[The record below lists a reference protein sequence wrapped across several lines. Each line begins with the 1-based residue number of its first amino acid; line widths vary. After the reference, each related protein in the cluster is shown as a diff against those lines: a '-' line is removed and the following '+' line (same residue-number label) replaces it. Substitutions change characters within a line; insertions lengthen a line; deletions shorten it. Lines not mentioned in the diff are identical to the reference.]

1 MDAQFYPTPQ
11 PLVQRAWSKFQHT
24 GFVRVL
30 EPSAGEGHLAQGRPN
45 HESYG
50 GYSNRPPALDCIE
63 LDVTKH
69 AHLRESGFDVIGI
82 DFMQFDGA
90 GAIYS
95 HVIMNPPFAYGAQHV
110 LKAWELLYDGEIV
123 AILNAETIRNPYSKE
138 REMLVRLVAK
148 YGEVEFIEGAFAGV
162 DAERKTDVDVAL
174 VYLKKESSF
183 GKDLV
188 GDIMDGLKREGH
200 HGFDAGF
207 EEINELAIPANFVEN
222 SVLMFD
228 AAVVSMRESVF
239 AEARGK
245 KYASRIGMTMEQMN
259 GEPGKEEGRDK
270 DSLQWVR
277 HEIHSRYADL
287 KNRAWT
293 GILRS
298 TEVLSRLSSAAQK
311 RVESEFEDIKKLE
324 FSVSNIYGFLGG
336 LVAKQ
341 GEIQIEMACDVFD
354 LITRYHSD
362 NTVFYMGWKSNDAHR
377 TCGMRVKTTRFV
389 IPGNG
394 TESWQHSISW
404 DGMQMLRD
412 FDKVFSMLDGKLEP
426 DVSLESVFR
435 QHFDALSGGKRMSS
449 SYFDVRYYP
458 KRGTIH
464 FFARDKKLVD
474 RLNRL
479 VGRHRA
485 WLPPEGERV
494 SEAFWLQFDQAEKFD
509 AEIRKEVAAKQRSTW
524 DDPLHKITWRAGE
537 DRANAVESVT
547 NAIAAVLTRNGI
559 NPDAMLEAPKDEA
572 PALPLL
578 VSQPGSGDVV
588 NLPTGAQHPL
598 PLQADL
604 AVAA

>member
-1 MDAQFYPTPQ
+1 MDIQFYPTPR
-11 PLVQRAWSKFQHT
+11 PLVERAWRKFKNLD
-24 GFVRVL
+24 FVRVL
-30 EPSAGEGHLAQGRPN
+30 EPSAGEGHLAMGRPHHHN
-45 HESYG
+45 FG
-50 GYSNRPPALDCIE
+50 GYNRAPAVDCIE
-63 LDVTKH
+63 IDVTKH

-82 DFMQFDGA
+82 DFMEFNGA

-95 HVIMNPPFAYGAQHV
+95 HIIMNPPFAYGAQHV
-110 LKAWELLYDGEIV
+110 LKAWDLLYDGEIV

-138 REMLVRLVAK
+138 REMLVRLIAR

-162 DAERKTDVDVAL
+162 EAERKTDVDVAL
-174 VYLKKESSF
+174 VYLKKEASF
-183 GKDLV
+183 GKDLA

-200 HGFDAGF
+200 HGLDAGF
-207 EEINELAIPANFVEN
+207 EEANELAIPANFVEN

-228 AAVVSMRESVF
+228 AAVKSMRESVF

-259 GEPGKEEGRDK
+259 GKPGKEESKDE
-270 DSLQWVR
+270 DSLKWVR
-277 HEIHSRYADL
+277 EEIRSRYADL

-354 LITRYHSD
+354 LITRWHSD
-362 NTVFYMGWKSNDAHR
+362 NTVYYMGWKSNDAHR
-377 TCGMRVKTTRFV
+377 TCGMRIKTTRFV
-389 IPGNG
+389 IPGNS
-394 TESWQHSISW
+394 TDSYSRSISW
-404 DGMQMLRD
+404 EGQQMLRD
-412 FDKVFSMLDGKLEP
+412 FDKVFAMLDGKQTPEVGLL
-426 DVSLESVFR
+426 DVFTHR
-435 QHFDALSGGKRMSS
+435 FDELRRGGRVSS

-485 WLPPEGERV
+485 WLPPEGKTV
-494 SEAFWLQFDQAEKFD
+494 SKDFWLQYDQAEKFD
-509 AEIRKEVAAKQRSTW
+509 ADIRSAAMKTVRNGW
-524 DDPLHKITWRAGE
+524 DDPFWGLTHRQGSERVAATER
-537 DRANAVESVT
+537 VT
-547 NAIAAVLTRNGI
+547 QAIATVLEKHGI
-559 NPDAMLEAPKDEA
+559 NPDAMLEAQKDEEQT
-572 PALPLL
+572 LL
-578 VSQPGSGDVV
+578 
-588 NLPTGAQHPL
+588 L

-604 AVAA
+604 AAEA

>member
-1 MDAQFYPTPQ
+1 MDVQFYATTER
-11 PLVQRAWSKFQHT
+11 LGRRAWAKFRNRV
-24 GFVRVL
+24 FVRVL
-30 EPSAGEGHLAQGRPN
+30 DPSAGEGHLAKVRPN
-45 HESYG
+45 HESSSWYERK
-50 GYSNRPPALDCIE
+50 NAPPVDCIE
-63 LDVTKH
+63 LDVSKH
-69 AHLRESGFDVIGI
+69 PLLRSEGFDVVGV
-82 DFMQFDGA
+82 DFLQFDGA

-95 HVIMNPPFAYGAQHV
+95 HIIMNPPFAYGAQHV

-138 REMLVRLVAK
+138 REMLMRLIAR
-148 YGEVEFIEGAFAGV
+148 YGDVEFIEGAFSGA

-200 HGFDAGF
+200 HGLDAGF

-222 SVLMFD
+222 SVLAFN
-228 AAVVSMRESVF
+228 AAVKAMRESVF
-239 AEARGK
+239 AEARAA
-245 KYASRIGMTMEQMN
+245 KYAERLGMTMEQMN
-259 GEPGKEEGRDK
+259 AEKNESGAEA
-270 DSLQWVR
+270 DSSLEWVR
-277 HEIHSRYADL
+277 RSIHERHDDF
-287 KNRAWT
+287 KNRAWA

-298 TEVLSRLSSAAQK
+298 TEVLSRLSSTAQK
-311 RVESEFEDIKKLE
+311 RVESEFETIKKLE
-324 FSVSNIYGFLGG
+324 FTESNIYGFLGG

-341 GEIQIEMACDVFD
+341 GEIQIGMACDVFD

-389 IPGNG
+389 IPGNR
-394 TESWQHSISW
+394 TESWQSSISW
-404 DGMQMLRD
+404 DGTQMLRD
-412 FDKVFSMLDGKLEP
+412 FDKVFSMLDGKP
-426 DVSLESVFR
+426 QPAVSLESVFR
-435 QHFDALSGGKRMSS
+435 NRFGELKRGAREQS

-479 VGRHRA
+479 VGRERA

-494 SEAFWLQFDQAEKFD
+494 SDEFWLQFDQAEKFD
-509 AEIRKEVAAKQRSTW
+509 AELRKEVASGCKRSW
-524 DDPLHKITWRAGE
+524 EDPFWKLTARSGDEQA
-537 DRANAVESVT
+537 RAVESVT

-559 NPDAMLEAPKDEA
+559 NPDAMLEAPKDEV

-578 VSQPGSGDVV
+578 KDVEE
-588 NLPTGAQHPL
+588 NLPAGAQHTL

-604 AVAA
+604 AEAA

>member
-1 MDAQFYPTPQ
+1 MDVQFYPSTQ
-11 PLVQRAWSKFQHT
+11 PLVERAWDKFKNREFT
-24 GFVRVL
+24 RIL
-30 EPSAGEGHLAQGRPN
+30 EPSAGEGHLAKGRPHHN
-45 HESYG
+45 DTSWY
-50 GYSNRPPALDCIE
+50 NRKPAVDCIE

-82 DFMQFDGA
+82 DFMEWCGA

-95 HVIMNPPFAYGAQHV
+95 HIIMNPPFAYGAQHT

-138 REMLVRLVAK
+138 REMLVRLIAR
-148 YGEVEFIEGAFAGV
+148 YGEVEFIEGAFAGA

-188 GDIMDGLKREGH
+188 GDIMDGLQREGH
-200 HGFDAGF
+200 HGLDAGF
-207 EEINELAIPANFVEN
+207 EEVNELAIPANFIEN

-228 AAVVSMRESVF
+228 AAVKSMRESVF
-239 AEARGK
+239 AEARAS
-245 KYASRIGMTMEQMN
+245 KYASRMGMTMEQMSS
-259 GEPGKEEGRDK
+259 ESGKDDLKNEE
-270 DSLQWVR
+270 SLKWVR
-277 HEIHSRYADL
+277 EEIHSRYSDL

-298 TEVLSRLSSAAQK
+298 TEVLSRLSSSAQK
-311 RVESEFEDIKKLE
+311 RVESEFETIKKLE

-354 LITRYHSD
+354 LITRYYSD
-362 NTVFYMGWKSNDAHR
+362 NTVYYMGWKSNDVHR
-377 TCGMRVKTTRFV
+377 TCGRRIKTTRFV
-389 IPGNG
+389 IPGNRA
-394 TESWQHSISW
+394 ESWRQSISW
-404 DGMQMLRD
+404 EGEQMLRD
-412 FDKVFSMLDGKLEP
+412 FDKVFSMLNGKTEP
-426 DVSLESVFR
+426 DVSLGSVFR
-435 QHFDALSGGKRMSS
+435 HRFNDLKHGSRESS

-494 SEAFWLQFDQAEKFD
+494 SDKFWLQFDQAEKFD
-509 AEIRKEVAAKQRSTW
+509 AELRKEVASKSRGGW
-524 DDPLHKITWRAGE
+524 DDPFWKVASRSGDEQAKGV
-537 DRANAVESVT
+537 AAVTE
-547 NAIAAVLTRNGI
+547 AIAAVLTRNGI
-559 NPDAMLEAPKDEA
+559 NPDAMLEAPKSEA

-578 VSQPGSGDVV
+578 GGDEES
-588 NLPTGAQHPL
+588 LPAGAQHTL
-598 PLQADL
+598 PLL
-604 AVAA
+604 EAA

>member
-1 MDAQFYPTPQ
+1 MDVQFYPTPQ
-11 PLVQRAWSKFQHT
+11 PLVDRAWDKFKNREFT
-24 GFVRVL
+24 RVL
-30 EPSAGEGHLAQGRPN
+30 EPSAGEGHLAKGRPHHN
-45 HESYG
+45 DSGWHD
-50 GYSNRPPALDCIE
+50 RKPALDCIE

-69 AHLRESGFDVIGI
+69 AHLRKSGFDVIGI
-82 DFMQFDGA
+82 DFMEFDGA

-138 REMLVRLVAK
+138 REMLVRLIAR

-162 DAERKTDVDVAL
+162 EAERKTDVDVAL
-174 VYLKKESSF
+174 VYLKKEASF

-200 HGFDAGF
+200 HGLDAGF
-207 EEINELAIPANFVEN
+207 EEANELAIPASFVEN
-222 SVLMFD
+222 SVLMFT
-228 AAVVSMRESVF
+228 AAVKAMRESVF
-239 AEARGK
+239 AEARAT
-245 KYASRIGMTMEQMN
+245 KYASRMGMTMEQAN
-259 GEPGKEEGRDK
+259 AEKGKEPSK
-270 DSLQWVR
+270 DEASLKWVR
-277 HEIHSRYADL
+277 EEIHTRYADL

-298 TEVLSRLSSAAQK
+298 TEVLSRLSSSAQK
-311 RVESEFEDIKKLE
+311 RVESEFETIKKLE

-377 TCGMRVKTTRFV
+377 TCGMRIKTTRFV
-389 IPGNG
+389 IPGNA
-394 TESWQHSISW
+394 TERWQTSIPW
-404 DGMQMLRD
+404 DSQQMLRD
-412 FDKVFSMLDGKLEP
+412 FDKVFSMLDGKTEP
-426 DVSLESVFR
+426 DISLDHLFR
-435 QHFDALSGGKRMSS
+435 FRFDELKAGARLSS

-479 VGRHRA
+479 VGRHRQ

-494 SEAFWLQFDQAEKFD
+494 NEAFWLQYDQAEKFD
-509 AEIRKEVAAKQRSTW
+509 ADVRSEAAKEMRHSW
-524 DDPLHKITWRAGE
+524 HDPFWGLTHRNGDEKAAATER
-537 DRANAVESVT
+537 VT
-547 NAIAAVLTRNGI
+547 QAIATVLEKHGI
-559 NPDAMLEAPKDEA
+559 DPNALLEAPETA
-572 PALPLL
+572 TELQQLPLL
-578 VSQPGSGDVV
+578 
-588 NLPTGAQHPL
+588 
-598 PLQADL
+598 
-604 AVAA
+604 AAA

>member
-1 MDAQFYPTPQ
+1 MDAQFYPTPE
-11 PLVQRAWSKFQHT
+11 PLVGRAWGKFKDRN
-24 GFVRVL
+24 FVRVL
-30 EPSAGEGHLAQGRPN
+30 EPSAGEGHLAKGRRHHGAKP
-45 HESYG
+45 G
-50 GYSNRPPALDCIE
+50 QYSMRPTPLDCIE

-69 AHLRESGFDVIGI
+69 AHLRESGFDVVGI

-95 HVIMNPPFAYGAQHV
+95 HIIMNPPFAYGAQHV
-110 LKAWELLYDGEIV
+110 LKAWDLLYDGEIV

-138 REMLVRLVAK
+138 REMLVRLVARH
-148 YGEVEFIEGAFAGV
+148 GEVEFIQGAFAGV

-188 GDIMDGLKREGH
+188 GDILDGLKREGH
-200 HGFDAGF
+200 HGLDAGF
-207 EEINELAIPANFVEN
+207 KEINELAIPANFVEN

-228 AAVVSMRESVF
+228 AAVVAMRESVF

-245 KYASRIGMTMEQMN
+245 KYASRVGMTMEQMN
-259 GEPGKEEGRDK
+259 GEPGKEDTRDK

-277 HEIHSRYADL
+277 YEIHSRYANL
-287 KNRAWT
+287 KDRAWT
-293 GILRS
+293 SILRS
-298 TEVLSRLSSAAQK
+298 TEVLSRLSSTAQK
-311 RVESEFEDIKKLE
+311 RVESEFENIKKLE

-341 GEIQIEMACDVFD
+341 GEIQIGMACDVFD

-377 TCGMRVKTTRFV
+377 TCGMRIKKTRFV
-389 IPGNG
+389 IPGNR
-394 TESWQHSISW
+394 TESWQRSISW
-404 DGMQMLRD
+404 DGKQMLRD
-412 FDKVFSMLDGKLEP
+412 FDKVFAMLDGKITPDNGLEA
-426 DVSLESVFR
+426 VFDNYFR
-435 QHFDALSGGKRMSS
+435 ELSNGERVSS

-509 AEIRKEVAAKQRSTW
+509 AELRKEVAAKQRSIW
-524 DDPLHKITWRAGE
+524 DDPLHKITWRTGE
-537 DRANAVESVT
+537 DRTKAVESVT
-547 NAIAAVLTRNGI
+547 DAIAAVLTRNGI
-559 NPDAMLEAPKDEA
+559 NPDAMLEAPKDEGQT
-572 PALPLL
+572 LL
-578 VSQPGSGDVV
+578 
-588 NLPTGAQHPL
+588 L

-604 AVAA
+604 AEAA

>member
-1 MDAQFYPTPQ
+1 MDVQFYPTTQ
-11 PLVQRAWSKFQHT
+11 PLVERAWNKFKNRDFT
-24 GFVRVL
+24 RVL
-30 EPSAGEGHLAQGRPN
+30 EPSAGEGHLAKGRP
-45 HESYG
+45 HHDDSYCYNG
-50 GYSNRPPALDCIE
+50 KPAVDCIE

-69 AHLRESGFDVIGI
+69 AHLRESGFDVIGV

-95 HVIMNPPFAYGAQHV
+95 HIIMNPPFAYGAQHV
-110 LKAWELLYDGEIV
+110 LKAWDLLYDGEIV

-138 REMLVRLVAK
+138 REMLARLIAR

-162 DAERKTDVDVAL
+162 EAERKTDVDVAL

-183 GKDLV
+183 VMDLV

-200 HGFDAGF
+200 HGLDAGF
-207 EEINELAIPANFVEN
+207 EEMNELAIPANFVEN

-228 AAVVSMRESVF
+228 AAVKAMRQSVF
-239 AEARGK
+239 AEARGQ

-259 GEPGKEEGRDK
+259 GEPSKEEDRDK

-277 HEIHSRYADL
+277 QEIHSRYADI

-311 RVESEFEDIKKLE
+311 RVESEFESIKKLE
-324 FSVSNIYGFLGG
+324 FSVPNIYGFLGG

-354 LITRYHSD
+354 LITRYRSD
-362 NTVFYMGWKSNDAHR
+362 NTVYYMGWKSNDAHR
-377 TCGMRVKTTRFV
+377 TCGMRIKTTRFV
-389 IPGNG
+389 IPGNAA
-394 TESWQHSISW
+394 ESWRQSISW
-404 DGMQMLRD
+404 DGEQMLRD
-412 FDKVFSMLDGKLEP
+412 FDKVFSMLDGKTEP
-426 DVSLESVFR
+426 DVSLGSVFR
-435 QHFDALSGGKRMSS
+435 HRFNDLKHGSRESS

-494 SEAFWLQFDQAEKFD
+494 SDKFWLQFDQAEKFD
-509 AEIRKEVAAKQRSTW
+509 AELRKEVASKSRGRW
-524 DDPLHKITWRAGE
+524 DDPFWKVASRSGDEQSKGVA
-537 DRANAVESVT
+537 AVTE
-547 NAIAAVLTRNGI
+547 AIAAVLTRNGI
-559 NPDAMLEAPKDEA
+559 NPDAMLEAPKEEA
-572 PALPLL
+572 QTCLL
-578 VSQPGSGDVV
+578 
-588 NLPTGAQHPL
+588 
-598 PLQADL
+598 LQADL
-604 AVAA
+604 AAAA

>member
-1 MDAQFYPTPQ
+1 MDFQFYPTTQ
-11 PLVQRAWSKFQHT
+11 PLVERAWNKFKNRDFT
-24 GFVRVL
+24 RVL
-30 EPSAGEGHLAQGRPN
+30 EPSAGEGHLAKGRP
-45 HESYG
+45 HHDDSYCYNG
-50 GYSNRPPALDCIE
+50 KPAVDCIE

-69 AHLRESGFDVIGI
+69 AHLRESGFDVIGV

-95 HVIMNPPFAYGAQHV
+95 HIIMNPPFAYGAQHV
-110 LKAWELLYDGEIV
+110 LKAWDLLYDGEIV

-138 REMLVRLVAK
+138 REMLARLIAR

-162 DAERKTDVDVAL
+162 EAERKTDVDVAL

-183 GKDLV
+183 VMDLV

-200 HGFDAGF
+200 HGLDAGF
-207 EEINELAIPANFVEN
+207 EEMNELAIPANFVEN

-228 AAVVSMRESVF
+228 AAVKAMRESVF
-239 AEARGK
+239 AEARAS
-245 KYASRIGMTMEQMN
+245 KYASRMGMTMEQMSS
-259 GEPGKEEGRDK
+259 ESGKDDLKNEE
-270 DSLQWVR
+270 SLKWVR
-277 HEIHSRYADL
+277 EEIHSRYSDL

-298 TEVLSRLSSAAQK
+298 TEVLSRLSSSAQK
-311 RVESEFEDIKKLE
+311 RVESEFETIKKLE

-354 LITRYHSD
+354 LITRYYSD

-377 TCGMRVKTTRFV
+377 TCGRRIKTTRFV
-389 IPGNG
+389 IPGNRA
-394 TESWQHSISW
+394 ESWRQSISW
-404 DGMQMLRD
+404 EGEQMLRD
-412 FDKVFSMLDGKLEP
+412 FDKVFSMLDGKTEP
-426 DVSLESVFR
+426 DVSLGSVFR
-435 QHFDALSGGKRMSS
+435 HRFNDLKHGSRESS

-485 WLPPEGERV
+485 WLPPEGKTV
-494 SEAFWLQFDQAEKFD
+494 NKDFWLQFDQAEKFD
-509 AEIRKEVAAKQRSTW
+509 KEIREEAAKGVRNSW
-524 DDPLHKITWRAGE
+524 NDPFWGLTRGNGGE
-537 DRANAVESVT
+537 KAAATARVT
-547 NAIAAVLTRNGI
+547 QAIATVLEQNGI
-559 NPDAMLEAPKDEA
+559 NPDAMLEAPKEEA
-572 PALPLL
+572 QTCLL
-578 VSQPGSGDVV
+578 
-588 NLPTGAQHPL
+588 
-598 PLQADL
+598 LQADL
-604 AVAA
+604 AAAA